1 MSYAELAKQNFLAGY
16 NCSQSVLLAFESV
29 TGLDAERAARLAA
42 PFGGGMG
49 RMREVCGAVS
59 GALMVLGLVLG
70 YSDPKDTEGK
80 SRHYAL
86 VREFAARF
94 KAGSV
99 TVKPSAAP
107 LQAGES
113 IPPAPEGSIICRELL
128 ATASVP
134 NGAGGEA
141 EARTAAYY
149 QKRPCP
155 DLCALAAEITAE
167 LLRENGVLI

>member
-1 MSYAELAKQNFLAGY
+1 MSYAESAKQNFLAGY
-16 NCSQSVLLAFESV
+16 SCSQAVLLAFEPV

-42 PFGGGMG
+42 PFGGGVG

-59 GALMVLGLVLG
+59 GALMVLGLTLG
-70 YSDPKDTEGK
+70 YSDPKDADGK

-94 KAGSV
+94 KSGSV
-99 TVKPSAAP
+99 TVKPTAA
-107 LQAGES
+107 QEGN

-128 ATASVP
+128 ASALVP
-134 NGAGGEA
+134 NAAGGEA

-167 LLRENGVLI
+167 ILRENGLDI